1 MFVDT
6 THYDED
12 LINALI
18 HMMGYNRGNMAE
30 LMFDAFQ
37 DKDIDYYTLIK
48 IARIYD
54 ERYSTNLHDEFK
66 KLCQKE
72 SEKNE

>member
-1 MFVDT
+1 MFIDT
-6 THYDED
+6 THYNEE

-30 LMFDAFQ
+30 LLYDAMQ
-37 DKDIDYYTLIK
+37 DATINYYELIK
-48 IARIYD
+48 IARLYD